1 MELPENKLTD
11 FIKSSEKAKWI
22 PVNNH
27 NVNNFTEDE
36 IKRITNNYSTPI
48 GQGGFG
54 HVYQGSLDDGTM
66 VAVKKYTFQNLKD
79 GFAKE
84 LIVHCQ
90 INHKNVVRLLGYC
103 SEDDALMIVTEY
115 VPGGN
120 LKDLLHG
127 SDAPISLD
135 ARLRIAIECA
145 DALGYMH
152 SSMYQPMIHSDIKP
166 DNILLD
172 NNMGAKLSDFGLSR
186 LLSIDQA
193 QYTMHVIG
201 SRGYMDPEYIETGL
215 LDPKSDVYSFGV
227 VLLELITRAKASENG
242 FSTGLK
248 RNFTDALGKGKLEAR
263 KMFDTKIANER
274 DIEILDEIGNLAA
287 QCFTKDIMERPEM
300 KEVLVSLHM
309 LRRSL
314 RREKA
319 QEKIGQHSSSG
330 TLAITQKVDNHGSSI
345 PRSSSNSSV
354 TYKFSILDIFNRK
367 SRMFKSIGG
376 SILKYGGINIFTLN
390 ELKRITRNYSTVISE
405 DHTGSVYMG
414 HIDGQAVAVRRYV
427 CGERTFDKDTFVND
441 MTFASKVRHTN
452 IISLVGCC
460 LETEFLLWVYE
471 FAPRRSLHEL
481 LHCYNGT
488 LSLDLRLGIAIGSA
502 QALGY
507 LHSLEKFHG
516 NATSKCILLGDDFV
530 PKVTDIFL
538 ARLEC
543 NDMAYFDHSA
553 IVRLEW
559 NDVAY
564 IDPVY
569 MNSGLRTLKSDV
581 YSFGIVLLELITR
594 KQPIH
599 KNSFL
604 PIDYI
609 KACRDENSG
618 EFMFDKEIAVEGNI
632 FILEEMGKL
641 AVDCLR
647 ADVDERPEIV
657 EVLQKLRD
665 LKHAEEVLRENE

>member
-1 MELPENKLTD
+1 MDLPEKKLTD
-11 FIKSSEKAKWI
+11 FIKGSEKAKWI

-54 HVYQGSLDDGTM
+54 QVYRGSLDDGTT
-66 VAVKKYTFQNLKD
+66 VAVKKYICQNVKD

-135 ARLRIAIECA
+135 ARLCIAIECA

-152 SSMYQPMIHSDIKP
+152 SSMYQPMIHGDIKP

-172 NNMGAKLSDFGLSR
+172 NNLGAKLSDFGLSR
-186 LLSIDQA
+186 LLSMHQS
-193 QYTMHVIG
+193 QYTKNVIG
-201 SRGYMDPEYIETGL
+201 SRGYMDPEYLETGL
-215 LDPKSDVYSFGV
+215 LDPKSDVYSFGI

-242 FSTGLK
+242 FGTRLK
-248 RNFTDALGKGKLEAR
+248 RNFTDALGKGKQEAR
-263 KMFDTKIANER
+263 KMFDNKIANER

-314 RREKA
+314 RSGKA
-319 QEKIGQHSSSG
+319 QEKIGQHQSSG
-330 TLAITQKVDNHGSSI
+330 TQAITQKVDNHGSSI

-354 TYKFSILDIFNRK
+354 TYKFSVLDIFNRK
-367 SRMFKSIGG
+367 SRMFKRNGG
-376 SILKYGGINIFTLN
+376 SILEAAGVTMFTLK
-390 ELKRITRNYSTVISE
+390 ELKRITHSYSHCISE
-405 DHTGSVYMG
+405 DHTGFVYKG
-414 HIDGQAVAVRRYV
+414 CIENQDVAVKRLAYWDI
-427 CGERTFDKDTFVND
+427 TFEKEGFVD
-441 MTFASKVRHTN
+441 AMSFALMVRHKN

-460 LETEFLLWVYE
+460 LEREPPLLVYE
-471 FAPRRSLHEL
+471 FPLGKSLHEL

-488 LSLDLRLGIAIGSA
+488 LSLDLRLHIAIGSA
-502 QALGY
+502 KALAY
-507 LHSLEKFHG
+507 LCSFQKFHG
-516 NATSKCILLGDDFV
+516 NATSTCIVLDHDLL
-530 PKVTDIFL
+530 PKVDIFCAPL
-538 ARLEC
+538 IGNML
-543 NDMAYFDHSA
+543 Y
-553 IVRLEW
+553 L
-559 NDVAY
+559 
-564 IDPVY
+564 DPACFKTGCLT
-569 MNSGLRTLKSDV
+569 SKTDV

-594 KQPIH
+594 KQPTHSLLFESIRAF
-599 KNSFL
+599 NDEDGSW
-604 PIDYI
+604 
-609 KACRDENSG
+609 KALVDA
-618 EFMFDKEIAVEGNI
+618 EIIVVEGNLL
-632 FILEEMGKL
+632 ILEEMGKL
-641 AVDCLR
+641 ALQCCRED
-647 ADVDERPEIV
+647 ADERPEMV
-657 EVLQKLRD
+657 EVVRRLQNLRYRLQFATALSCAD
-665 LKHAEEVLRENE
+665 ISL